1 MKRHPALSPLS
12 REHHSALVLAKRAR
26 GASADDP
33 VALKQLAAALRQAFA
48 DELEAHFQ
56 LEEQHLLPA
65 LAARGEQEAV
75 ARTLAEHAD
84 LCALAVQIDSGL
96 PESVRRFGAALA
108 EHIRFEERALFP
120 LAESVLGEAALNA
133 MHHLDARKGSAT

>member
-1 MKRHPALSPLS
+1 MKRHPALTQLS

-26 GASADDP
+26 GASAGDP
-33 VALKQLAAALRQAFA
+33 AALKRLLVEVSQALAG
-48 DELEAHFQ
+48 ELEAHFL

-75 ARTLAEHAD
+75 ARTLAEHAG
-84 LCALAVQIDSGL
+84 LRALAVQIDSGL

-133 MHHLDARKGSAT
+133 LHHLDARQGSDT